1 MVYSLPVA
9 VHAQTALTPRQLEV
23 LTRVRRGLSNRE
35 IASDLGI
42 SEDGVKTHLSR
53 LFLRYGV
60 SNRISLLDAVGAW
73 TDDGLPAPTGRPN
86 GAPHPGPAALAERAA
101 PALLTLQIQ
110 RIHDALQAADLAFE
124 VVAEL
129 PPDASQKILDA
140 ARKRLTAASAALVE
154 IQRHVEG

>member
-1 MVYSLPVA
+1 MYIPAVA
-9 VHAQTALTPRQLEV
+9 AQSQAPLTPRQLEV

-35 IASDLGI
+35 IAGELGI

-60 SNRISLLDAVGAW
+60 SNRISLLGAIGAW
-73 TDDGLPAPTGRPN
+73 TDDGLPAPAGRPN
-86 GAPHPGPAALAERAA
+86 GAPRPAPAAIAEPAA